1 MQENI
6 LELGRRISIR
16 DCMDVIKGRKIIT
29 FSDDYKKRVQRAEE
43 VLQQWI
49 DEGKV
54 IYGVTTG
61 FGSLSTLNISH
72 K

>member
-43 VLQQWI
+43 VLQQ
-49 DEGKV
+49 
-54 IYGVTTG
+54 
-61 FGSLSTLNISH
+61 
-72 K
+72 